1 MVEEGAAEEQVAEQ
15 VEEPEEGK
23 GHQAVVEHRAVLR
36 AQLVRGAAVP
46 ALLVDGEQQRE
57 EPRLGAGMSQE
68 PSARTQEARAG
79 SQEPGA
85 RTQPR
90 AKTQEAGANS
100 WQP

>member
-1 MVEEGAAEEQVAEQ
+1 MDSDHDAGDGGVREGEVVEEGAAEEQVAEQ

-57 EPRLGAGMSQE
+57 RNHDEQREHST
-68 PSARTQEARAG
+68 SHKVR
-79 SQEPGA
+79 
-85 RTQPR
+85 
-90 AKTQEAGANS
+90 
-100 WQP
+100 